1 MKKKRR
7 AKSKLALQWAEEK
20 YSPPVVL
27 RTLPHT
33 GETKIL
39 HMAQVKSAPQRQDKR
54 PAA

>member
-7 AKSKLALQWAEEK
+7 AKGKLALQWTEEK
-20 YSPPVVL
+20 YSPLVVL

-33 GETKIL
+33 GETKVL
-39 HMAQVKSAPQRQDKR
+39 HMAHVKSAPHRHDKR

>member
-20 YSPPVVL
+20 YSPLVVL

-33 GETKIL
+33 GETKVL
-39 HMAQVKSAPQRQDKR
+39 HMAHVKSAPPRHDKR